1 MIVAWFLVPVAF
13 ILDSTSIFFSS
24 FLLRYYILLTPFC
37 SKCWFAEAGR
47 PLPPIP
53 ITFLHDQYASLSYL
67 TAKPSQHRPSR
78 PRSPTYY
85 SLASLDFG
93 ECTIWSSYVHQP
105 LTKANQ
111 PQAVAERQ
119 SPTDLCLTDARSI
132 ILSLFPSGSTHE
144 ALKSFSDTE
153 IRVSPDLVFFT
164 FWRCSFRVG
173 REYDGAVR

>member
-1 MIVAWFLVPVAF
+1 MIVAWLLVPVAF

-24 FLLRYYILLTPFC
+24 CLLRHYILLTPFC

-47 PLPPIP
+47 PLPP

-93 ECTIWSSYVHQP
+93 QCTIWSAYV
-105 LTKANQ
+105 A
-111 PQAVAERQ
+111 
-119 SPTDLCLTDARSI
+119 
-132 ILSLFPSGSTHE
+132 HE
-144 ALKSFSDTE
+144 APSCPFSPRGVTLRLWCHSRRRKFESLQNWSF
-153 IRVSPDLVFFT
+153 LL
-164 FWRCSFRVG
+164 FWAVQFSCR
-173 REYDGAVR
+173 REYGSAVK